1 MTSIINGRVFK
12 GVFVLWLIVEI
23 YFMAI
28 YEENSIYQLHLTSSK
43 ILILAEVSAY
53 LIGAGVM
60 P

>member
-28 YEENSIYQLHLTSSK
+28 YEENSIYQLYLTSSK